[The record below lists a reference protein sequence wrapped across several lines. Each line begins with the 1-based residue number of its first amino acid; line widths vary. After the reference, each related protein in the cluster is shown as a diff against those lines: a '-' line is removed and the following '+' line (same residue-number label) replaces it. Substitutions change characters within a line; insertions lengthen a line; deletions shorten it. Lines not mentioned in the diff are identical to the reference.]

1 MKIIG
6 LRVNNLHSLKGKFF
20 IDFTHPALA
29 EAGIFAITGPTGAG
43 KSTLLDA
50 ITLAL
55 YSYTPRLEA
64 ISKEGIQQNNILV
77 TQGTSEAYAELE
89 FEVNQQKYLANWS
102 ISKNRN
108 GNWNDYKHQVSKEN
122 AEGRWELLSD
132 KKSDTKIKI
141 NSIIG
146 LTKDQFSKAIVLS
159 QGKFDDFL
167 LAPANERYKL
177 LEIITGTSLYR
188 EIGKRVFEKYK
199 EAKEAYAL
207 QQSKI
212 SHIQLLTDTEITEFE
227 QQLKQIILQVADI
240 DNEIK
245 VTAIQRDS
253 RNELAKIN
261 ARINQLSSA
270 LTDLAKEEVAFV
282 STTEKLENYEKALR
296 IKPEYTEWVTT
307 GQLAEEQKR
316 RGRPPGSGKN
326 QREARLKAMEE
337 EFARLNNEEPSSS
350 SSSDINEEPSSSSS
364 SDINFA

>member
-6 LRVNNLHSLKGKFF
+6 LRIHNLHSLKGKFF
-20 IDFTHPALA
+20 IDFTHPVLA

-108 GNWNDYKHQVSKEN
+108 GNWNDYKHQVSIQD
-122 AEGRWELLSD
+122 AEGKWQLLTD
-132 KKSDTKIKI
+132 KKTDTKNKI
-141 NSIIG
+141 ISIIG
-146 LTKDQFSKAIVLS
+146 LTKDQFAKAIVLS

-188 EIGKRVFEKYK
+188 EIGKRVFEKFK
-199 EAKEAYAL
+199 EAKEEAAG
-207 QQSKI
+207 
-212 SHIQLLTDTEITEFE
+212 D
-227 QQLKQIILQVADI
+227 
-240 DNEIK
+240 
-245 VTAIQRDS
+245 AI
-253 RNELAKIN
+253 
-261 ARINQLSSA
+261 
-270 LTDLAKEEVAFV
+270 
-282 STTEKLENYEKALR
+282 
-296 IKPEYTEWVTT
+296 
-307 GQLAEEQKR
+307 G
-316 RGRPPGSGKN
+316 
-326 QREARLKAMEE
+326 
-337 EFARLNNEEPSSS
+337 
-350 SSSDINEEPSSSSS
+350 
-364 SDINFA
+364 